1 MKRILREPLLHFML
15 AGAALFLAF
24 EWVSDDR
31 PAPADEIRVDQATLV
46 QFLANRDPRLN
57 ADSAVTVLAGMST
70 ERRDALIEDYV
81 REEVL
86 FRQAREIGLDPYDH
100 VGRRRLIAQLDY
112 INRGFIEEA
121 IEFSDDELEA
131 FHEANR
137 ERYVIPPEITFT
149 HVYFSTEHRGASAET
164 LATDTLERLNRDAV
178 PFHDGPSLGDLFLYH
193 RNYVAREPEEVA
205 SHFGAGFTDTV
216 FNLAPSDRWVG
227 PIASEHGH
235 HLVMVSSRKP
245 GRSPRM
251 TEVRQRVAQDLTAER
266 IREALENFYQDAR
279 SAYEIVVDLPGTMP

>member
-1 MKRILREPLLHFML
+1 MRRILREPLLHFML
-15 AGAALFLAF
+15 AGAVLFLAF
-24 EWVSDDR
+24 EWGSDDR

-57 ADSAVTVLAGMST
+57 ADSAATVLGGMSG
-70 ERRDALIEDYV
+70 ERRGALIEDYV

-86 FRQAREIGLDPYDH
+86 FRQARKIGLDPYDH

-112 INRGFIEEA
+112 INRGFIEDTL
-121 IEFSDDELEA
+121 EFSDDELRA

-137 ERYVIPPEITFT
+137 GRYVIAPEITFT
-149 HVYFSTEHRGASAET
+149 HVYFSTEHRGDNAGT
-164 LATDTLERLNRDAV
+164 LATDTLEELNRDAV
-178 PFHDGPSLGDLFLYH
+178 PFHDGPSRGDLFLYH
-193 RNYVAREPEEVA
+193 RNYVAREPEEVD
-205 SHFGAGFTDTV
+205 SHFGAGFTDAV
-216 FNLAPSDRWVG
+216 FNLAPADRWVG

-245 GRSPRM
+245 GRSPPM
-251 TEVRQRVAQDLTAER
+251 TEVRQRLAQDLTVER
-266 IREALENFYQDAR
+266 IREGLETFYQDAR

>member
-1 MKRILREPLLHFML
+1 ML

-31 PAPADEIRVDQATLV
+31 PAPADEIRVDQAALV
-46 QFLANRDPRLN
+46 RFLANRDPRLN
-57 ADSAVTVLAGMST
+57 ADSAVTALTGMST
-70 ERRDALIEDYV
+70 GRRDALIEDYV

-112 INRGFIEEA
+112 INRGFMEET

-149 HVYFSTEHRGASAET
+149 HVYFSAGHRGDSARA
-164 LATDTLERLNRDAV
+164 LAIDTLEELNRNAV

-193 RNYVAREPEEVA
+193 RNYVAREPEEVD
-205 SHFGAGFTDTV
+205 SHFGAGFTDAV
-216 FNLAPSDRWVG
+216 FNLAPADRWVG

-245 GRSPRM
+245 GRSPSM
-251 TEVRQRVAQDLTAER
+251 TEVRQQVAQDLTVER
-266 IREALENFYQDAR
+266 IREGLERFYQDAR
-279 SAYEIVVDLPGTMP
+279 SAYDIVVDLPGTVP